1 MHLRDY
7 TYGELAGALKRA
19 GIGTIASVVR
29 LPSEATVF
37 GMRFQPKASVAYLAY
52 LRTMERFIGALAT
65 QAARRTMSR
74 AAKLILF
81 RSGTQS
87 SSGNLVRRSGSDRVP
102 ASVFEARRLFA
113 IVGSRRDAD
122 LVAEARYAAQA

>member
-81 RSGTQS
+81 RSGITIVVGKPS
-87 SSGNLVRRSGSDRVP
+87 SPERQRSRP
-102 ASVFEARRLFA
+102 RLC
-113 IVGSRRDAD
+113 
-122 LVAEARYAAQA
+122 L